1 MESRIMVLL
10 AETPVHAGGSEAQ
23 GVVDLPIQRE
33 STTGLPVIWGQSL
46 KGALRQA
53 ARDARWE
60 FDKERRVFGSRPP
73 GFPGQDGIADGEGE
87 SNLLKGGVSFGDAQ
101 LVLFPVPTLRR
112 AFGWVTAP
120 LVLSRLRRRFALAGV
135 TDQRTLVVMVPD
147 GQVAGTAAWQGVQVL
162 GSVRCNVSGIED
174 MARVGEVLA
183 TLVCPEGEE
192 FYYTRAK
199 LGEDV
204 LAVDDA
210 TLCAMAETGTEV
222 TARVQL
228 NPESKTVANGPFYT
242 ENLPAETVLMSV
254 LTGPTAD
261 LDALSE
267 LLDGTAIQLGG
278 DETLG
283 KGVLWCRVHAT
294 AALSAATAGA
304 AEGSR

>member
-1 MESRIMVLL
+1 MESRVMVLL

-53 ARDARWE
+53 ARDAQWE
-60 FDKERRVFGSRPP
+60 FAEERRVFGSRPP
-73 GFPGQDGIADGEGE
+73 GFTGEDSPAGEGQT
-87 SNLLKGGVSFGDAQ
+87 NLLKGGVSFGDAQ
-101 LVLFPVPTLRR
+101 LVLFPVPTLRQ

-120 LVLSRLRRRFALAGV
+120 LVLSRMRRRLALTGV
-135 TDQRTLVVMVPD
+135 TDQQALAVTIPD
-147 GQVAGTAAWQGVQVL
+147 GQVAGTGAWQGIQVL
-162 GSVRCNVSGIED
+162 GSVRRNVFGTAD
-174 MARVGEVLA
+174 MARIGKALA
-183 TLVCPEGEE
+183 TLACPVGEE
-192 FYYTRAK
+192 FTYTKNK
-199 LGEDV
+199 LGTDV
-204 LAVDDA
+204 LAVDDG
-210 TLCAMAETGTEV
+210 TLRAMTETGTEI

-228 NPESKTVANGPFYT
+228 DPESKTVANGPFYT

-267 LLDGTAIQLGG
+267 LLDGKAIQLGG

-294 AALSAATAGA
+294 AALAEATSGAVEAG
-304 AEGSR
+304 R